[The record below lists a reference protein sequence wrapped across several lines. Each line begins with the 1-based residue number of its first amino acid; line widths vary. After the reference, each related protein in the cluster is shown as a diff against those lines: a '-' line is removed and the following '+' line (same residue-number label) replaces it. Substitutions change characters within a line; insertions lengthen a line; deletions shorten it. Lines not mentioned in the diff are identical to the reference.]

1 MRLPNH
7 AAYSGVMTKDEA
19 RANLRRAAAA
29 RRRAEAA
36 LERAREETLTALIAA
51 WDEDVRPT
59 DLVADSGY
67 DREHVRRLIRA
78 EEKRRAEPVDNGDSH

>member
-1 MRLPNH
+1 MQPPSD

-36 LERAREETLTALIAA
+36 LERAREVTLVALIAA
-51 WDEDVRPT
+51 WDADVRPT
-59 DLVADSGY
+59 DLVADSEY

-78 EEKRRAEPVDNGDSH
+78 EEQRRSQAES

>member
-1 MRLPNH
+1 MHLPNR

-19 RANLRRAAAA
+19 RAALRRAAAA

-36 LERAREETLTALIAA
+36 LDRAREETLSALIAA
-51 WDEDVRPT
+51 HDAEVRPT

-78 EEKRRAEPVDNGDSH
+78 EEKARAEAEPSAESH

>member
-1 MRLPNH
+1 
-7 AAYSGVMTKDEA
+7 MTKDEA

-36 LERAREETLTALIAA
+36 LERAREATLTALIAA
-51 WDEDVRPT
+51 HDEGVRPT
-59 DLVADSGY
+59 DLVADSEY

-78 EEKRRAEPVDNGDSH
+78 EEQRRADAA

>member
-1 MRLPNH
+1 
-7 AAYSGVMTKDEA
+7 MTKDEA

-36 LERAREETLTALIAA
+36 LERAREATQTALIAA
-51 WDEDVRPT
+51 WELDVRPT
-59 DLVADSGY
+59 DLVTDSEY

-78 EEKRRAEPVDNGDSH
+78 EEKRRAEPTDSAES